1 MTPEQKRRNR
11 TAGLVLFAV
20 VAAIFAWVIFR
31 GSDFLGG
38 VAGLT
43 GR

>member
-1 MTPEQKRRNR
+1 MTPEQRQRNR
-11 TAGLVLFAV
+11 RLGITLFAV
-20 VAAIFAWVIFR
+20 VAAIFAWVVFR

>member
-1 MTPEQKRRNR
+1 MTPEQRSRNR
-11 TAGLVLFAV
+11 KAGLVLFV
-20 VAAIFAWVIFR
+20 IVAAIFAWVIFR